1 MINFIYVVYHH
12 IFKHFYQNFHLCVS
26 LVPMSSIKVV
36 SVYER
41 KKNFLSAL
49 VCIYMYTLGIY
60 IYIYCHV
67 SRCFWKYKRC
77 QNITD
82 RCLIIE
88 CENGKGII
96 EAAVLSIASFA

>member
-1 MINFIYVVYHH
+1 MNFLSNASDNTFSFFRQTFNESSIRVFKFKTFMINFIYVVYHH

-26 LVPMSSIKVV
+26 LVPMSSINVV

-60 IYIYCHV
+60 IYIL
-67 SRCFWKYKRC
+67 SRFSVF
-77 QNITD
+77 
-82 RCLIIE
+82 LE
-88 CENGKGII
+88 
-96 EAAVLSIASFA
+96 V